1 MILLDYSQMVIIGK
15 IYKLFIRFSYNS
27 EIINEDFNVF

>member
-15 IYKLFIRFSYNS
+15 IYELFYRLSYNS